1 MIALA
6 CHALFAGGAML
17 AVGTI
22 VATVMPEA
30 DRIRTIL
37 RHGPQWSADHA

>member
-1 MIALA
+1 MMALA
-6 CHALFAGGAML
+6 CHALFASAFIV

-22 VATVMPEA
+22 AATVMPQA

-37 RHGPQWSADHA
+37 RHGPQWSVDHA